1 MAPRSR
7 EFGIANGE
15 ASSGGAGQ
23 PRTDSREKSARR
35 TQREDTRVVLV
46 ARHTLHF
53 LVWLGFSRS
62 RHTLT
67 HFCGTPSTAPLSI
80 GVRWWRVGPGTAEG
94 QDVASTLAWTSATT
108 STPSPTE
115 EPLASVTTSRSQ
127 RRGRPLSGVGGR
139 AAADGCFAQVGRR
152 ARRESEGETRR
163 RRRSVS
169 AMRAILTTSLQWLSS
184 YGSRTQRGARI
195 LPGERAWLSGALASC
210 VSSS

>member
-7 EFGIANGE
+7 ELGIANGE

-35 TQREDTRVVLV
+35 TRKTHPELLGLVGVLQV
-46 ARHTLHF
+46 KTH
-53 LVWLGFSRS
+53 
-62 RHTLT
+62 LT
-67 HFCGTPSTAPLSI
+67 HFGGTPSTAPLSI
-80 GVRWWRVGPGTAEG
+80 GVRWWRVGPGTLK
-94 QDVASTLAWTSATT
+94 DKTWRLPW
-108 STPSPTE
+108 
-115 EPLASVTTSRSQ
+115 L
-127 RRGRPLSGVGGR
+127 GRPRRPLHLLLRKNLWQASRQAAPSEGGGRCRAWGR

-169 AMRAILTTSLQWLSS
+169 AIRAILTTSLQWLSS

-195 LPGERAWLSGALASC
+195 LSGERAWLSGALASC
-210 VSSS
+210 VS